1 MQLRN
6 IYLINKYEPPV
17 PVTVKRVIGFL
28 YKSASN
34 FPVIIITHHLY
45 TTPSKQWT
53 SQVEIGK
60 CL

>member
-6 IYLINKYEPPV
+6 TYLINKYEAPV

-34 FPVIIITHHLY
+34 FPIIITQHLY

-60 CL
+60 CI